1 MSAWLA
7 DDGRAV
13 AKGAG
18 VLTINVG
25 GQCAFCKNKVAEG
38 RYLHTHAMAA
48 CEYGQPWFPHATKCV
63 RYEPEDM
70 DE

>member
-1 MSAWLA
+1 MYDELQGLVPV
-7 DDGRAV
+7 DR
-13 AKGAG
+13 
-18 VLTINVG
+18 VG